1 MLYQVHPTMSGIKK
15 TTYTVKPVLGQRK
28 YDQIKQ
34 VTVILKS
41 VMIHV
46 LLLPE
51 DNYLEN
57 MAVVAVV
64 CMSRFT
70 IN

>member
-1 MLYQVHPTMSGIKK
+1 MSKLKK

-46 LLLPE
+46 LPLPE

-70 IN
+70 IS

>member
-1 MLYQVHPTMSGIKK
+1 MSKLKK
-15 TTYTVKPVLGQRK
+15 NTYTVKPVLGQRK